1 MMRYIVIGSSAAG
14 VNAVR
19 ELRKRDK
26 EAEIIL
32 ISKDEDIYSR
42 CILHEYLCG
51 KRTKER
57 LRFVEDDF
65 ETLYDVKWLKGR
77 EVTGKKRK

>member
-1 MMRYIVIGSSAAG
+1 MMTYIVIGSSAAG

-19 ELRKRDK
+19 ELRKRDRD
-26 EAEIIL
+26 AEIIL

-51 KRTKER
+51 
-57 LRFVEDDF
+57 
-65 ETLYDVKWLKGR
+65 
-77 EVTGKKRK
+77 